1 MATLNIKNFPADLY
15 ERLKERAARDHR
27 SMAQEVTWLLER
39 ALAEPETLSLL
50 DLDGLGKEVWEGTN
64 AAEHVNRERDSWD

>member
-39 ALAEPETLSLL
+39 ALAEPEPLSLL
-50 DLDGLGKEVWEGTN
+50 EMEGLGKEIWEETD
-64 AAEHVNRERDSWD
+64 AAGHVSRERDSWD